1 MVMKLA
7 AIYNAWSDWDL
18 LRLSV
23 KNISPLVDVIII
35 IASVKSNFGEDHQ
48 IEYGNDLQN
57 GFIEIYQLEPD
68 LKLQPSENE
77 RKKRNYGLQKAK
89 ELGYTHFLMMDA
101 DEFYEHNEFL
111 KEKERFKNPD
121 LLGLVCRTKVYF
133 RESTL
138 TVGYDVT
145 LVPFIHKITPDL
157 HFTWNIKY
165 PFAFE
170 GPRREIRIDPTR
182 QLNITS
188 GVEWSEITMHHM
200 SWVRSD
206 VRKKIRNSTARQ
218 NIEKSTI
225 VRDYVNSKAGY
236 YCEFYRAKIES
247 CENLFNLP
255 RIVDETISSELN
267 PSTIH
272 NHPNRMG

>member
-1 MVMKLA
+1 MKLA
-7 AIYNAWSDWDL
+7 AIFNIWDDWEL
-18 LRLSV
+18 LYHSIR
-23 KNISPLVDVIII
+23 NIRPLVDGVIIV
-35 IASVKSNFGEDHQ
+35 ASSKSNSGEISKIPYCWIDEEL
-48 IEYGNDLQN
+48 I
-57 GFIEIYQLEPD
+57 ICEPD
-68 LKLQPSENE
+68 LNKSLRENE
-77 RKKRNYGLQKAK
+77 TFKRNTGLKKAK

-101 DEFYEHNEFL
+101 DEFYEPKEFL
-111 KEKERFKNPD
+111 KEKERILKND
-121 LLGLVCRTKVYF
+121 LAGTVCRTKVYF
-133 RESTL
+133 REPTL

-157 HFTWNIKY
+157 CFMWNTKY

-182 QLNITS
+182 QMNINS
-188 GVEWSEITMHHM
+188 GMEWSDITMHHM

-206 VRKKIRNSTARQ
+206 IRKKIRNSTARQ

-225 VRDYVNSKAGY
+225 VRDYSNAKEGY

-255 RIVDETISSELN
+255 QIVDESIISE
-267 PSTIH
+267 
-272 NHPNRMG
+272 PN

>member
-1 MVMKLA
+1 MRLA
-7 AIYNAWSDWDL
+7 AIYNVWDDYDL
-18 LRLSV
+18 LKESIS
-23 KNISPLVDVIII
+23 NIESLVDGIIVVW
-35 IASVKSNFGEDHQ
+35 SEYSNFGELHNPKTETPYTKATW
-48 IEYGNDLQN
+48 IN
-57 GFIEIYQLEPD
+57 LEPHSN
-68 LKLQPSENE
+68 LKPSENE
-77 RKKRNYGLQKAK
+77 RLKRNYGLIKAR

-101 DEFYEHNEFL
+101 DEFYESEPFL
-111 KEKERFKNPD
+111 KEQERILKND
-121 LLGLVCRTKVYF
+121 LAGTVCRTKVYF
-133 RESTL
+133 REPTL

-157 HFTWNIKY
+157 CFTWNTKY

-182 QLNITS
+182 QMNINS

-225 VRDYVNSKAGY
+225 VRDYSNAKEGY

-255 RIVDETISSELN
+255 QIVDESISSELN
-267 PSTIH
+267 
-272 NHPNRMG
+272 

>member
-1 MVMKLA
+1 MKLA
-7 AIYNAWSDWDL
+7 AIYNVWDDWDL
-18 LRLSV
+18 FYESNRC
-23 KNISPLVDVIII
+23 IRPLVDGTILVY
-35 IASVKSNFGEDHQ
+35 STKSNSGEECTPSFNIDGFGFQ
-48 IEYGNDLQN
+48 Y
-57 GFIEIYQLEPD
+57 EPN
-68 LKLQPSENE
+68 LNLPPAQNE
-77 RKKRNYGLQKAK
+77 RAKRNYGLQKAR

-101 DEFYEHNEFL
+101 DEFYEPNEFL
-111 KEKERFKNPD
+111 KEKERILKND
-121 LLGLVCRTKVYF
+121 ITGTVCRTKVYF
-133 RESTL
+133 REPTL

-157 HFTWNIKY
+157 CFTWNTKY
-165 PFAFE
+165 PYAFE

-182 QLNITS
+182 QMNINS
-188 GVEWSEITMHHM
+188 GVEWSDITMHHM

-225 VRDYVNSKAGY
+225 VRDYANSKEGY

-255 RIVDETISSELN
+255 KLVDETISSE
-267 PSTIH
+267 PT
-272 NHPNRMG
+272 